1 MIKLELTLDD
11 LNLLEELLD
20 TAISEIRQEIM
31 QTDNREYRKMLQ
43 ARESELKKIH
53 LTLSSRIPEKKIP
66 TAV

>member
-20 TAISEIRQEIM
+20 TAISDIHQEIM
-31 QTDNREYRKMLQ
+31 QTDNREYRKMLHD
-43 ARESELKKIH
+43 RESDLKKIH
-53 LTLSSRIPEKKIP
+53 LTLSSHIPEKKLP